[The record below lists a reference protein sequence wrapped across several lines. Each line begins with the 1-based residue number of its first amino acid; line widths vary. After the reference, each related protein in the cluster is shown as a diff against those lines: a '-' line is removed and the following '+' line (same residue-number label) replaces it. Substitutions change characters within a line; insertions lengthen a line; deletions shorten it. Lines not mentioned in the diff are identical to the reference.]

1 VSEDLRSNHEILF
14 IDDSRTA
21 VALASKMLGEKY
33 IVHSASNGE
42 EAWNIIENNPAL
54 TIVFTDMHMPV
65 MNGMELLI
73 KIRRADNPRIAKL
86 PVIMVTGKTD
96 TEAGRRA
103 VFDIGATDF
112 IGKPF
117 TALDLLLRVRA
128 HTVQPTQRTTANK
141 ELGGNL
147 EMLVSPSVFHS
158 LGCQALEYAYEKRTE
173 FTVVF
178 IELSNYADLK
188 EEVGDKNVKQM
199 IIAIAVRLSNII
211 REEDVATR
219 IGENKFAVLLFTE
232 NKYANS
238 SAETLYKNLK
248 KQEFLFNDRVIIPIL
263 TYGQANIDVTDKKI
277 TFQEMCVS
285 ADQSLQKASSSLP
298 VNDTAA
304 PRFPA
309 RKYSNKDLDLWA
321 AIKYVIDGEYDLVPE
336 KHKEML
342 VKCMESYLAHIA
354 PKH

>member
-1 VSEDLRSNHEILF
+1 M
-14 IDDSRTA
+14 
-21 VALASKMLGEKY
+21 ALASKMLGEQY
-33 IVHSASNGE
+33 IVRSASNGE
-42 EAWNIIENNPAL
+42 EAWNIIESNPAVTL
-54 TIVFTDMHMPV
+54 VFTDMHMPV

-73 KIRRADNPRIAKL
+73 KIRKSDNPRIARL
-86 PVIMVTGKTD
+86 PVVMVTGKTD

-128 HTVQPTQRTTANK
+128 HTVQPTHRATANK

-147 EMLVSPSVFHS
+147 EMLVSPSAFHS

-232 NKYANS
+232 NKYANAA
-238 SAETLYKNLK
+238 AETLYKNLK
-248 KQEFLFNDRVIIPIL
+248 KQEFLFNDRVIIPVL
-263 TYGQANIDVTDKKI
+263 TYGQASVDVTDKKV

-298 VNDTAA
+298 VKNAA
-304 PRFPA
+304 SSRFPA
-309 RKYSNKDLDLWA
+309 RKYTNKDLDLWA

-342 VKCMESYLAHIA
+342 VKCMESYLAYIA